1 MKNFKVGD
9 KVKLV
14 RVLHKDEQ
22 GKFKTDKN
30 GNVRLYT
37 RYTNGSRPETKPAK
51 ITEVVQMGDRTFY
64 RANFKKEDVVIA
76 EQIESA
82 DETTTGT
89 VPIPKTVAPIQTFL
103 IGNDED
109 TTEDLRNLW
118 Y

>member
-22 GKFKTDKN
+22 GKFKTDKK

-76 EQIESA
+76 EQIESV
-82 DETTTGT
+82 DETTGT
-89 VPIPKTVAPIQTFL
+89 IPIPKTAAPIQTSL
-103 IGNDED
+103 IGDNEDE
-109 TTEDLRNLW
+109 TEDLRNLW